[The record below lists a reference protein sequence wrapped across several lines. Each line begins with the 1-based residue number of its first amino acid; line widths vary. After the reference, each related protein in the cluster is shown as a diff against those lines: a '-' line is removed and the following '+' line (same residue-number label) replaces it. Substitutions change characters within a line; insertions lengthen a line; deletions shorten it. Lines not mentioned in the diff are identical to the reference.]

1 MRSHAL
7 FPVCS
12 RATAQICA
20 DVDAILSSALSELG
34 LDDDGDGG
42 GGGGDTVVRVS
53 GEEMAARVEAWQ
65 RSGNNAEQ

>member
-1 MRSHAL
+1 M
-7 FPVCS
+7 
-12 RATAQICA
+12 CA

-53 GEEMAARVEAWQ
+53 GEQMAARVEAWQ